1 MRDPLGLN
9 ERFFAFYYPR
19 VCALAEDAGLRE
31 VRAELLAE
39 AHGRVLELGAG
50 SGLNLPHYPAAVEE
64 LVLTEP
70 GEHMLELLQRELAAN
85 PPAAGATRPQAAGAE
100 DLPFDD
106 ASFDAVVGTFI
117 LCTVP
122 DPAGALAEVA
132 RVLKPGGRY
141 LFIEHVHAGDGTL
154 LGRFQDMIEIPHRYL
169 AAGCHPNRRTER
181 TIDDSALH
189 IERLEHFRQPRSVP
203 TVRPT
208 IVGSAAR

>member
-31 VRAELLAE
+31 VRADLLSE

-70 GEHMLELLQRELAAN
+70 SEHMLDLLQRELDTN
-85 PPAAGATRPQAAGAE
+85 PPAAGTTRLRAAGAE

-106 ASFDAVVGTFI
+106 GSFDAVVGTFI
-117 LCTVP
+117 LCTIP

-154 LGRFQDMIEIPHRYL
+154 LGRFQDVIEIPHRYL

-181 TIDDSALH
+181 TIADSPLH

-203 TVRPT
+203 TVKPT